1 MTQNN
6 DDTNFLPE
14 DTDLFAAAQE
24 AAPQAAGAQGADP
37 QQSAPETVQTQNEL
51 PQDKQPQPQQRT
63 GLPRWVWWVLGAV
76 VVIGGTVGAL
86 AGAGVFQAEPEP
98 LPTPTVTLDP
108 PTPTATP
115 ITPAEDASALVQ
127 ALPAS
132 SLQYVLA
139 AVTASET
146 WSELAPIEQ
155 WDAVYDDGSGASFT
169 VSFGQWADDAAA
181 TTAARTIASDIEG
194 EVFSEGGVVVNGE
207 EVGTHQVF
215 NNAVVW
221 RNGTVVLVATGPQQD
236 LVNFYTAFGL

>member
-14 DTDLFAAAQE
+14 DTDLFAAAQ
-24 AAPQAAGAQGADP
+24 GADP
-37 QQSAPETVQTQNEL
+37 QNAAA
-51 PQDKQPQPQQRT
+51 QPAEPQQPAPATSEPQSQQRS

-76 VVIGGTVGAL
+76 VVIGGTLGAL
-86 AGAGVFQAEPEP
+86 AGAGVFQTEPEP

-115 ITPAEDASALVQ
+115 ITPGEDATALVQ

-139 AVTASET
+139 SVTASET

-169 VSFGQWADDAAA
+169 VRFGQWADDAAA
-181 TTAARTIASDIEG
+181 TTAWRQLAAETAGEPENEG
-194 EVFSEGGVVVNGE
+194 PVLVGTE
-207 EVGTHQVF
+207 EVGEYQVF
-215 NNAVVW
+215 ADTVVW

>member
-14 DTDLFAAAQE
+14 DTDLFAAVQGIE
-24 AAPQAAGAQGADP
+24 SQDAGARPAEP
-37 QQSAPETVQTQNEL
+37 APSAFATA
-51 PQDKQPQPQQRT
+51 QPQPQPRT

-76 VVIGGTVGAL
+76 VVIGATVGAL
-86 AGAGVFQAEPEP
+86 AATGVLQSEPEP
-98 LPTPTVTLDP
+98 PPTPTVTLEP

-115 ITPAEDASALVQ
+115 IEIGDFASPLVQ

-132 SLQYVLA
+132 SLQYALA
-139 AVTASET
+139 AVTSSET

-155 WDAVYDDGSGASFT
+155 WDAVYDDGSGTSFT
-169 VSFGQWADDAAA
+169 VTFAQWYDEAAA
-181 TTAARTIASDIEG
+181 TTAARALAEEQTG
-194 EVFSEGGVVVNGE
+194 EVFSDGGVVVDGK

-215 NNAVVW
+215 NDAVVW
-221 RNGTVVLVATGPQQD
+221 RNGTVVLVATGPNKD

>member
-14 DTDLFAAAQE
+14 DTDLFAAAQGTE
-24 AAPQAAGAQGADP
+24 PQTTGAQSAEP
-37 QQSAPETVQTQNEL
+37 QPSAPDTAQNQNE
-51 PQDKQPQPQQRT
+51 QPQGEQPRPQQRT

-86 AGAGVFQAEPEP
+86 AGAGVFQAEPDP

-127 ALPAS
+127 ALPAT

-139 AVTASET
+139 SVTASET

-181 TTAARTIASDIEG
+181 TTAWRQLAAETTG
-194 EVFSEGGVVVNGE
+194 EPESEGAVLVGAN
-207 EVGTHQVF
+207 EVGSYQVF
-215 NNAVVW
+215 ADTVVW

-236 LVNFYTAFGL
+236 LVNFYTTFGL